1 MSRRKSSL
9 SHAGSYADIAHFW
22 DTHDLADYWDQTQP
36 EECEVAYQIEV
47 TYFALK
53 NSLAGLLSQIAR
65 RREVTEEA
73 LLNAW
78 VRDRLLDEMA
88 DLESFGL

>member
-9 SHAGSYADIAHFW
+9 SHAGSYADIARFW
-22 DTHDLADYWDQTQP
+22 DTHDLADYWEQTQV
-36 EECEVAYQIEV
+36 EEVEVVYQPEV

-53 NSLAGLLSQIAR
+53 SSLAALLSQIAR
-65 RREVTEEA
+65 RREVSEEA
-73 LLNAW
+73 LLDAW

-88 DLESFGL
+88 DMESYGL

>member
-9 SHAGSYADIAHFW
+9 SRAGSYADIARFW
-22 DTHDLADYWDQTQP
+22 DSHDLAEYWDQTEP
-36 EECEVAYQIEV
+36 EEIEVVYQPEV
-47 TYFALK
+47 TYFAIK
-53 NSLAGLLSQIAR
+53 NSLATMLSQIAR
-65 RREVTEEA
+65 RREVSEEA

>member
-9 SHAGSYADIAHFW
+9 SCAGSYADIARFW
-22 DTHDLADYWDQTQP
+22 DAHDLADYWEQTLP
-36 EECEVAYQIEV
+36 EEVEVAYRPEV

-53 NSLAGLLSQIAR
+53 NSLAAMLSQIAQ
-65 RREVTEEA
+65 RREVSEEA

-88 DLESFGL
+88 DVESFGL